1 MMKNKNTIK
10 TIFVASVILLT
21 FFSFFHSANAADY
34 TNQEKIP
41 GAEVTS
47 DFITYLKSIITFG
60 FAIVGILALFM
71 LIIGAYQYLMA
82 VGSGKADAAK
92 ETIASALLGLVL
104 GLCAWVI
111 LNKINPDLVNM
122 RAITTIT
129 GTSTSGTTAS
139 KTTDA
144 TKTSDA
150 TKSTSSDISKVKCDA
165 VRNYNG
171 FMNKNSSDLSNENI
185 NSAQDVQNALTSF
198 RKNNNGLTQYSDT
211 IYQASK
217 DNNVP
222 LWYVIGTFA
231 KESSMFSE
239 GTKGCSGY
247 NNPGCMMSGGKYISY
262 STPEEGIKENIKNM
276 GRLLK
281 NNDTP
286 LEAWNKWYWP
296 DRPDNN
302 NENCSGAQEYLDF
315 FSIAASKTGL
325 ST

>member
-1 MMKNKNTIK
+1 MKNKNTIK
-10 TIFVASVILLT
+10 TIFVALVILLT
-21 FFSFFHSANAADY
+21 FFPFFHPANAASY

-41 GAEVTS
+41 GASGVQSE
-47 DFITYLKSIITFG
+47 FIPYLKDIINFG

-82 VGSGKADAAK
+82 VGSGNASGAK
-92 ETIASALLGLVL
+92 ETLSSAFLGLIL
-104 GLCAWVI
+104 GLTAWVI

-122 RAITTIT
+122 RAITTIE
-129 GTSTSGTTAS
+129 GTSTSSTNS
-139 KTTDA
+139 S
-144 TKTSDA
+144 KTSDA
-150 TKSTSSDISKVKCDA
+150 TKSTSSDISKVKCDL
-165 VRNYNG
+165 VRNYAG

-185 NSAQDVQNALTSF
+185 KSAQDLEAALTSF
-198 RKNNNGLTQYSDT
+198 RKNNNGLTKYSDT
-211 IYQASK
+211 IYQACK

-222 LWYVIGTFA
+222 YWYMIGTFA

-239 GTKGCSGY
+239 GSKVCSGY
-247 NNPGCMMSGGKYISY
+247 NNPGCMMSGSTYKRYT
-262 STPEEGIKENIKNM
+262 TPEEGIKENIKNM

-281 NNDTP
+281 NQTA

-296 DRPDNN
+296 DRST
-302 NENCSGAQEYLDF
+302 ENCKGAEEYLNF